1 MNMQK
6 LGESFLKLKLKT
18 LKTALRTSIVLGK
31 MAALCSINLAKFG
44 LGGKQGK
51 GNQFISWIHEKIL

>member
-6 LGESFLKLKLKT
+6 LGEYFETKLKT

-31 MAALCSINLAKFG
+31 MAALCLKPLLNLDLVENKEKEINL
-44 LGGKQGK
+44 
-51 GNQFISWIHEKIL
+51 